1 MGLEGKARQVTPD
14 RRPRAAYGP
23 DLAAAHHEGFGDLAR
38 NAAPVVI
45 EEIPP
50 AAAGGLVVD
59 LGSGSGILARLLTDA
74 GFDVLGVDI
83 SPDMVALA
91 TAEAP
96 AATFVCAPLLDVDL
110 PSCVAVTAVGEI
122 LNYAFDPR
130 HGRRILD
137 RLFAR
142 VAAALVPGGVFVLDV
157 AGPGR
162 AGPERSH
169 QTFRDTGDTVV
180 FSRAEEDETATT
192 LVRRITLFRRVGSM
206 YRRSDEDHVLHLH
219 RPDDVG
225 LALTRAG
232 FAVRRVERY
241 GRFVLPYRLHG
252 FVATRRRERA

>member
-38 NAAPVVI
+38 NAGPVVI

-96 AATFVCAPLLDVDL
+96 AATFICAPLLDVDL

-122 LNYAFDPR
+122 LNDAFDPR
-130 HGRRILD
+130 HGRHPRPAL
-137 RLFAR
+137 RTGGGGTGAR
-142 VAAALVPGGVFVLDV
+142 RVFVFDV

-180 FSRAEEDETATT
+180 FSRAEEDEAATT